1 MRYSCMNAEEKRFT
15 WLLTIFVFL
24 VVTCVTVNI
33 SPVSGA
39 TKNVSKNEFYMGD
52 AVRINVIEI
61 GRSSEWEA
69 LNLNGDYKINSLG
82 YIMLPL
88 IGNVKVVG
96 HDRISLAKHL
106 VELYSPYLKE
116 PYITTMPLIRVALMG
131 AFNKPGSYR
140 ISPESSLWELIEMAE
155 GPKENCDLNSMQVE
169 RSGKV
174 YLKNLL
180 EQFERGHSLQD
191 IGIRSGDQ
199 IVAKGK
205 SNLGF
210 REIMNYTYFVMTA
223 ISLYFSIRN
232 YSN

>member
-1 MRYSCMNAEEKRFT
+1 MNRKKTEIVWSLTTFVS
-15 WLLTIFVFL
+15 LLVFFFL
-24 VVTCVTVNI
+24 FSHSSAI
-33 SPVSGA
+33 GA
-39 TKNVSKNEFYMGD
+39 PKNLSKNEFYPGD
-52 AVRINVIEI
+52 AVRITVIEI
-61 GRSSEWEA
+61 SRSSERGT
-69 LNLNGDYKINSLG
+69 LNLSGDYKINSLG

-88 IGNVKVVG
+88 IGNVKVIG

-116 PYITTMPLIRVALMG
+116 PYITTMPLIRVTLMG

-155 GPKENCDLNSMQVE
+155 GPKENCDLNSMRVE
-169 RSGKV
+169 RSGKIV
-174 YLKNLL
+174 MENLL
-180 EQFERGHSLQD
+180 DQFERGHSLGD

-199 IVAKGK
+199 IFAKGK
-205 SNLGF
+205 SNFGF